1 MAEIFSGDVPRIDN
15 MMIVLDQVA
24 EVDESDAMGWSA
36 QLLGKY
42 LVGFN
47 LPPIIIN
54 KRWKEWF
61 PTVNSVLLVRIEDG
75 FRIEHG
81 DLPEHFQGT
90 FFLNYRVSF
99 KEKDLPHDNRR
110 VLKQVKEIKELD
122 VDLAKG
128 KVGFTAWGMTGT
140 LWARVQGLN
149 QMVDSLG

>member
-36 QLLGKY
+36 QLLGEY

-47 LPPIIIN
+47 LPSTIIN
-54 KRWKEWF
+54 KKWKEWF
-61 PTVNSVLLVRIEDG
+61 PRVNFVLIVRAEDG
-75 FRIEHG
+75 FRVEHG
-81 DLPEHFQGT
+81 DLPEHFQGM

-99 KEKDLPHDNRR
+99 KGSDLPDDSGR
-110 VLKQVKEIKELD
+110 VSKRVEEIKELG
-122 VDLAKG
+122 VKLAKSNG
-128 KVGFTAWGMTGT
+128 GFNAWGMTGT
-140 LWARVQGLN
+140 LWARVRGLN